1 MTITVVGFLVSFLI
15 GVGIGLF
22 YFYGLWWTIRKLPT
36 VRQPGL
42 WTFASFL
49 LRTGV
54 SLVAFYYSMQG
65 QWQRLLVSLV
75 GFTMTRALLARRFR
89 PALLNPDAGKV
100 EDDADSRRRGS
111 NRSNL
116 RQPLDKAEDR
126 ISSTFPEGK

>member
-1 MTITVVGFLVSFLI
+1 MTITLGGFLISFLI
-15 GVGIGLF
+15 GVGIGFF

-54 SLVAFYYSMQG
+54 GLVAFYYSMQG

-75 GFTMTRALLARRFR
+75 GFMMTRAILARRFR
-89 PALLNPDAGKV
+89 P
-100 EDDADSRRRGS
+100 DS
-111 NRSNL
+111 L
-116 RQPLDKAEDR
+116 KEPAE
-126 ISSTFPEGK
+126 